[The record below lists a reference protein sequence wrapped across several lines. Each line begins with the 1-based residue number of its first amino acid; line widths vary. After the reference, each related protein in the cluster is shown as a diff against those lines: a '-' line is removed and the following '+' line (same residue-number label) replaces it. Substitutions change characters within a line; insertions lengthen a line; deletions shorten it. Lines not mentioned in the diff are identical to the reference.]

1 MSVTEEELGV
11 VERIEGGA
19 VRARLERL
27 FEADQAAVWAALT
40 EPGQLA
46 QWLAP
51 GEIALFKG
59 GPAKLDFVD
68 SGIVIDSTVAAV
80 DPPRLLQYSWSGPG
94 EPERPLR
101 WETAE
106 AGDGSTRLTLT
117 VTIPAGEDAAK
128 ACAGFVAHL
137 QMLAAALYGA
147 PMKFPF
153 DVYKAARE
161 AYKARLL

>member
-1 MSVTEEELGV
+1 MTWTDEELGA
-11 VERIEGGA
+11 VERTEGV

-27 FEADQAAVWAALT
+27 MEAGQDEVWAALT

-51 GEIALFKG
+51 GEIALEPG

-80 DPPRLLQYSWSGPG
+80 EAPRLLEYSWSGPG

-101 WETAE
+101 WETSE
-106 AGDGSTRLTLT
+106 EGGSTRLTLT
-117 VTIPAGEDAAK
+117 VTVPEGEDAAR
-128 ACAGFVAHL
+128 AFAGWVAHL
-137 QMLAAALYGA
+137 EMLAAALMGV

-153 DVYKAARE
+153 DRFKAARE
-161 AYKARLL
+161 AYRERLA